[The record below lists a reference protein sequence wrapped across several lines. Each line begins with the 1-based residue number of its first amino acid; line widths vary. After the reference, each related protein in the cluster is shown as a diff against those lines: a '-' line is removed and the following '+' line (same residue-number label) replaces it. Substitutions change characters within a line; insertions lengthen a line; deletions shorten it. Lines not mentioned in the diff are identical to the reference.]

1 MIDYLYLWRPI
12 FEVLTLWF
20 VIYHIMLFFEGSG
33 TIQLLRGIVFLLF
46 AFYLFQKLDFMVLDW
61 LMTKLLA
68 VSVLAILIIFNPE
81 IRQGL
86 ARLGQK
92 HVFVSPLKEE
102 EIDLMFHEIIK
113 SMENL
118 SKEKFGAMIAVEKT
132 DSLSSYTK
140 SGEAVDG
147 RLSCDLLQA
156 IFTPNN
162 PLHDGSVIIQQ
173 GRIMAAACIFPISQK
188 QDLSRIFGMRHRA
201 ALGLSEETDAL
212 IFIVSEERQDI
223 SLVYRGRLYKD
234 LSNEDLF
241 AKAKEIMLK
250 ERAHA

>member
-1 MIDYLYLWRPI
+1 MDNIYLWKAI
-12 FEVLTLWF
+12 FEILILWF

-33 TIQLLRGIVFLLF
+33 TIQLLRGIILLLL
-46 AFYLFQKLDFMVLDW
+46 AFYLFQKLDFVVLDW

-68 VSVLAILIIFNPE
+68 VSVLAIIVIFYPE

-86 ARLGQK
+86 ARLGQR
-92 HVFVSPLKEE
+92 HLFVPPLKEE
-102 EIDLMFHEIIK
+102 EIDIMFHEIIK

-118 SKEKFGAMIAVEKT
+118 SKEKFGAMIAVEKN
-132 DSLSSYTK
+132 DSLSGYART
-140 SGEAVDG
+140 GETVDG
-147 RLSCDLLQA
+147 KLSSDLLQA

-173 GRIMAAACIFPISQK
+173 GRIAAAGCIFPISQK

-201 ALGLSEETDAL
+201 ALGLSEETDSL
-212 IFIVSEERQDI
+212 IFVVSEERQDI
-223 SLVYRGRLYKD
+223 SLAYRGRLYKD
-234 LSNEDLF
+234 LPDGELF
-241 AKAKEIMLK
+241 AKAKDIMLK